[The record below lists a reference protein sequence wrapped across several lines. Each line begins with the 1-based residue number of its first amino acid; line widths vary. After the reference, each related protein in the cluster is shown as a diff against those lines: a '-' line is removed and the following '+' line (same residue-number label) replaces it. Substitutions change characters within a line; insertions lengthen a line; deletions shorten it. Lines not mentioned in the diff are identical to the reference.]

1 MNDNSFLTPEYK
13 SWLIELKS
21 KIQSAQLRAALAVN
35 STVIRFYWEL
45 GKMIVEKQT
54 QTAWGDKLIDQ
65 VAIDLKKEFPDMK
78 GLSRSNLFYTKQF
91 YLFYK
96 PVIVQQ
102 TVGQIDNSDIVEF
115 GQQPVAQIEEHNTTG
130 LSQKAVEKIPWS
142 HNILIFSK
150 SHSIEEAHFYIT
162 ETMNNGWSRD
172 VLALQIKSN
181 LFTRQGKSVNNFTNT
196 LPEPQSDLAVQTLK
210 DPYNFDFLTMAQPY
224 HEKDIEKQLV
234 SHITKFLLE
243 LGKGFAFIGQQY
255 PLTVGESDYY
265 IDLLFYH
272 IKLRCYVVIE
282 LKNTRF
288 IPEYAGKL
296 NFYLSAVDSLV
307 KSEDDNQTIG
317 ILLCRDKNNIETE
330 FALRDINKPMGVS
343 EFQLTEILPE
353 NLKSSLPTIEE
364 IENELK
370 YFDMEIGQAA
380 PDQSEWKV
388 QHSGEDK

>member
-13 SWLIELKS
+13 NWLIELKS

-96 PVIVQQ
+96 PVFVQQ
-102 TVGQIDNSDIVEF
+102 TVGQIDDSDIGEF

-181 LFTRQGKSVNNFTNT
+181 LFTRQGKSVNNFKKT

-210 DPYNFDFLTMAQPY
+210 DPYNFDFLTMTQPY
-224 HEKDIEKQLV
+224 HEKD
-234 SHITKFLLE
+234 LE
-243 LGKGFAFIGQQY
+243 
-255 PLTVGESDYY
+255 
-265 IDLLFYH
+265 
-272 IKLRCYVVIE
+272 
-282 LKNTRF
+282 
-288 IPEYAGKL
+288 
-296 NFYLSAVDSLV
+296 
-307 KSEDDNQTIG
+307 
-317 ILLCRDKNNIETE
+317 NN
-330 FALRDINKPMGVS
+330 
-343 EFQLTEILPE
+343 
-353 NLKSSLPTIEE
+353 
-364 IENELK
+364 
-370 YFDMEIGQAA
+370 
-380 PDQSEWKV
+380 
-388 QHSGEDK
+388 